1 MKHPSVHKF
10 ETDGAEGVVRKT
22 WHNMKW
28 NIRIQ
33 TIKSKNLQ
41 PVPCKPVTSIFERRR
56 AGAMNHIKNTE
67 SEAVTTCG
75 DVILHRSNMDD
86 DSMHHRALFCRRWGW
101 AVRLRQLHVLIFGTL
116 EGSCIH
122 TSTRRYQSSF
132 LISHCVLY
140 KWHAQ
145 QGLTFIHVT
154 KYQSFSRFNHKS
166 APLWFL
172 HNMILITITF
182 YG

>member
-1 MKHPSVHKF
+1 MKHPSFHKF
-10 ETDGAEGVVRKT
+10 ETDGAEGVVCKT

-56 AGAMNHIKNTE
+56 AGAINHIKNTE

-101 AVRLRQLHVLIFGTL
+101 AVRLQQLHVLIFGTL
-116 EGSCIH
+116 EGSFTH
-122 TSTRRYQSSF
+122 TCTRRYLIKGEKVIKF
-132 LISHCVLY
+132 LTGIISKYL
-140 KWHAQ
+140 Q
-145 QGLTFIHVT
+145 QTKCMPKKGKISVQIH
-154 KYQSFSRFNHKS
+154 KRIKS
-166 APLWFL
+166 TYHLP
-172 HNMILITITF
+172 
-182 YG
+182 